1 MLSPS
6 RTSNARLRAR
16 ACDLSVITSGH
27 DVADAR
33 LHRIVAAAVR
43 AGLSVEVLAIGDAR
57 GGPANAAVR
66 TWPRSGLLTRASRA
80 LTMPWRARGE
90 VLLTLDPDAAV
101 GAVAASVVR
110 RRLRVVDVHEDYAA
124 LLQDRAW
131 ASGWRRRLAASLVRL
146 AMIAGERA
154 DLTVVAD
161 EHLPPPSDRCRKRLV
176 VRNLPD
182 LSVVGIAG
190 TTENA
195 GSLRAVYVGDVRRS
209 RGLETMIE
217 AVAGAE
223 SWVLDIVG
231 PVDRDDAAWLESRM
245 LRADVAGR
253 VRLHGRQP
261 PESAWRIA
269 SGAAVGLALLE
280 DTPAF
285 RAALPTKVYEYL
297 AAGMAVLA
305 TPLPRVE
312 RLLAEARAGEVVRNA
327 AEAARFLRHWAGPGR
342 ADLEHLRAA
351 ARGWRRTLE
360 SSESPYDE
368 LAGELLTMCRNVGRV
383 GESQR

>member
-1 MLSPS
+1 MTWLTPVCTGSWLPPSGRVVGRGAGDPGML
-6 RTSNARLRAR
+6 
-16 ACDLSVITSGH
+16 
-27 DVADAR
+27 ADAR
-33 LHRIVAAAVR
+33 PTLRCEPGHAAGCSPVRRVRDTAVARPRHRVVH
-43 AGLSVEVLAIGDAR
+43 
-57 GGPANAAVR
+57 
-66 TWPRSGLLTRASRA
+66 
-80 LTMPWRARGE
+80 
-90 VLLTLDPDAAV
+90 LDPDASV

-110 RRLRVVDVHEDYAA
+110 RRRRVVDVHEDYAA
-124 LLQDRAW
+124 LLRDRAW
-131 ASGWRRRLAASLVRL
+131 ATGWRRRLASSVVRL
-146 AMIAGERA
+146 AMIASERA

-161 EHLPPPSDRCRKRLV
+161 EHLPPPSDRCRRRLV

-195 GSLRAVYVGDVRRS
+195 GPPRAVYVGDVRRS

-231 PVDRDDAAWLESRM
+231 PVERDDAAWLDSRT

-253 VRLHGRQP
+253 VRLYGRQP

-269 SGAAVGLALLE
+269 NGAAVGLALLD

-305 TPLPRVE
+305 TPYPVSNGCWPKRAQDVYETLPR
-312 RLLAEARAGEVVRNA
+312 LPG
-327 AEAARFLRHWAGPGR
+327 FSGTGPGPEGQIWS
-342 ADLEHLRAA
+342 ACALPLGE
-351 ARGWRRTLE
+351 WRRTLE
-360 SSESPYDE
+360 TSESPYDE